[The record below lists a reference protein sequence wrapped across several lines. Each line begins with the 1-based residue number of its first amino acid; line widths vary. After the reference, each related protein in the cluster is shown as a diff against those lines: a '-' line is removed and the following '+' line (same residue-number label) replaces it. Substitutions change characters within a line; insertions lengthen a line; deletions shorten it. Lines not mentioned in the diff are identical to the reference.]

1 MKTILGHETKIKY
14 WVFLVLIIV
23 IFITLLKILFHSDE
37 GILIQNHFYV
47 FEEYFKGQ
55 SKKILSRRKL
65 LYDLSRAASIDPK
78 VAALVKCLV
87 ETNQNKT
94 LEFSRRIG
102 CQNKKQSKL
111 ILVISFGF
119 EVDALGM

>member
-1 MKTILGHETKIKY
+1 MKKILGHETRIKY

-78 VAALVKCLV
+78 VAALV

-94 LEFSRRIG
+94 LEYSRR
-102 CQNKKQSKL
+102 KKQSKL

>member
-1 MKTILGHETKIKY
+1 MKKILGHETRIKY

-47 FEEYFKGQ
+47 VKEYFKGQ

-78 VAALVKCLV
+78 VAAQVKCLV
-87 ETNQNKT
+87 ETNQNKSK
-94 LEFSRRIG
+94 FSRRIG
-102 CQNKKQSKL
+102 CQNKIQSKL

-119 EVDALGM
+119 EVDVLGM

>member
-1 MKTILGHETKIKY
+1 MKKILGYETRIKY

-78 VAALVKCLV
+78 VAALV

-94 LEFSRRIG
+94 LEYSRRIG